1 MKVFSESQP
10 RLLLLICLAGF
21 VLVVVNGLKVM
32 PIISDLFLAGDGD
45 DQMRLVQVR
54 DWLAGQGW
62 FDVRQ
67 YRVLP
72 PEGISMH
79 WSRYLDAG
87 IAAML
92 TLAALVVPMPTAE
105 LATLILWPSLLAC
118 GMVLILAPGT
128 TRLFGPAAAVG
139 ALAVFFSWSKLGGEF
154 VATRIDHHNIQ
165 ILCATALFYL
175 SLAPGRARLLGALG
189 GAVTAFGLAIGLEML
204 PAYATLWGL
213 VALRHAFD
221 EENTGDWLI
230 GLGLAFAVAAPLLMA
245 GQTPVSAWGAGYCD
259 VLAVPVLT
267 LGAVGVVST
276 LVPVLAARVLTGP
289 VTRIAALLLISALGL
304 WLSFPLLGHCLAGPY
319 AEVTPEVRTTIETMI
334 TEALSVPSMY
344 AAFPAI
350 LGRVLL
356 PPLVILVMALVAVWS
371 LRTRLSARQRT
382 ALMQAF
388 IVMGVGFAFAM
399 VQVRAAN
406 LMTPA
411 VPLLG
416 GFIVHAF
423 GQISRSSRFRAPLA
437 LLLVLGL
444 PATIERGVTILLEP
458 APATT
463 PASGPTVD
471 ARSSLGCRNAAAM
484 AEVASLPDSVLFNPL
499 NLGTT
504 ILVTTGQSVTSAA
517 YHRSPDAFWNGT
529 GALQSVDTLRTA
541 LTNSRA
547 DLLIFCVGGLGD
559 SEAMLLRALKEDQL
573 PGWLIPEHGD
583 RTLIAVFKIDKAV
596 LAAAGPAP

>member
-1 MKVFSESQP
+1 MKVFSESQS

-128 TRLFGPAAAVG
+128 ARLFGPAAAVG

-175 SLAPGRARLLGALG
+175 SLVPGRAHLLGALG

-230 GLGLAFAVAAPLLMA
+230 GFGLAFAAAAPLLMA

-471 ARSSLGCRNAAAM
+471 AQSSLGCRNAAAM